1 MQPCTQGLGQL
12 LQQHSL
18 LLLLLLLQLLQAVYP
33 GQPAVTACTMIT
45 SCVLP
50 PCPAPLQLAD

>member
-18 LLLLLLLQLLQAVYP
+18 LLLLLQLLQLQAVYP

-50 PCPAPLQLAD
+50 PCPAP